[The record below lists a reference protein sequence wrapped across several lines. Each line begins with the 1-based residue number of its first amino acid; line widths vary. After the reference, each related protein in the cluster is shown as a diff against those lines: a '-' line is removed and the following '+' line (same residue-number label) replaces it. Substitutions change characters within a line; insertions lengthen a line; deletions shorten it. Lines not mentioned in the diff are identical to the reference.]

1 MMQPGIQLKA
11 KKKSPLEKFGIYYL
25 DRFGKKDLTHHV
37 FDIPDEV
44 LEQKIRRISI
54 KGIVLSAVTG
64 LVLVWPTVYIDLL
77 KQNEPWY
84 IHYAWTGGVTL
95 VSIVIELY
103 LLFLIALKAVHEVSE
118 LINLH
123 AHKKDFLRSG
133 PFNITSILAR
143 TALELP
149 DPEMEVLGIDPFER
163 ISKKNLLILGLLYK
177 LKITITN
184 FAARFLLLKT
194 VGKTIMGISINYV
207 ALPVECFW
215 NGVVLNRVVKEARL
229 RLFGFTLSNHIA
241 DNVLHDHLIEH
252 LSPLAKQGCLCAIG
266 NAVVMAQNFHPN
278 MVILLLR
285 FQHLL
290 HADNNPTIKYDDW
303 NVFLDILKQV
313 SQKERNFLLDLFTV
327 AVAFDGKI
335 SQLETK
341 NIKDAYGNDY
351 ELYRPRL
358 LQLTAHMR
366 AGRLNAAAQLCGIN
380 LVAG

>member
-1 MMQPGIQLKA
+1 MQPVIQLKA
-11 KKKSPLEKFGIYYL
+11 KKKSLLERFGIYYL
-25 DRFGKKDLTHHV
+25 ELFGKKDLTHYV

-44 LEQKIRRISI
+44 LEQKIRRISA
-54 KGIVLSAVTG
+54 KGITLSAITG
-64 LVLVWPTVYIDLL
+64 FVLVWPTVYIDLL
-77 KQNEPWY
+77 KQNESWY

-95 VSIVIELY
+95 VSIAIEFY

-118 LINLH
+118 LVNLH
-123 AHKKDFLRSG
+123 AHKKDFLQSG
-133 PFNITSILAR
+133 PFSITSILAR
-143 TALELP
+143 AALELP

-184 FAARFLLLKT
+184 FAAKFLLWNT
-194 VGKTIMGISINYV
+194 VGKTIAGISVNYE

-215 NGVVLNRVVKEARL
+215 NGVVIDRVVKEARL
-229 RLFGFTLSNHIA
+229 RLFGFALSNHIA
-241 DNVLHDHLIEH
+241 DNVLHDHLIEK

-290 HADNNPTIKYDDW
+290 HTGDNNGVKYDDW
-303 NVFLDILKQV
+303 NLFLDILKKV
-313 SQKERNFLLDLFTV
+313 SPEERNFLRDLFTV

-335 SQLETK
+335 SRLEAR
-341 NIKDAYGNDY
+341 NIKDAYGEDY

-366 AGRLNAAAQLCGIN
+366 AGRLNAAAKLCG
-380 LVAG
+380 LDFVAG